1 VFKSESN
8 LKHLNNIDFENRL
21 LTAHP
26 EYQPMFPTIANV
38 PAGELLN
45 NAALKVS
52 ALNPTM
58 KRDINLN

>member
-8 LKHLNNIDFENRL
+8 LKQLNHLNFNRL

-58 KRDINLN
+58 KRDI